1 MTLLLERLRAVHPL
15 PSDRVAIVSL
25 RDLGMTHAANVG
37 VYGVLDVVTSSA
49 TIAVPC
55 PWARHASD
63 RYNEEDV
70 GVQLTLN
77 AQHALYRWGPVT
89 HAPSLVDGNGG
100 FPMTAGELWDHADL
114 DEVRRECRA
123 QIERA
128 LSWGFDVSHL
138 VSHLDA
144 LALRPE
150 FFDVL
155 LDLAVEFDLPV
166 ALPDAETS
174 ERAGFPLRSLAA
186 DEGVLFPDHIVNL
199 MHVSPNAAS
208 LAAVVTE
215 LAPGVTELR
224 FAPTIDAPE
233 IRALSPGWEHEVAQH
248 DLLTAEGGRVVAAA
262 AASAGVALMTFRT
275 LRDAQRRR

>member
-1 MTLLLERLRAVHPL
+1 VTLLLERLRAVHAL
-15 PSDRVAIVSL
+15 PTDRVVIVSL

-37 VYGVLDVVTSSA
+37 VYDVLDAVVSSA
-49 TIAVPC
+49 TLAVPC
-55 PWARHASD
+55 PWSRHASA
-63 RYNEEDV
+63 RYDGEDV

-77 AQHALYRWGPVT
+77 AQHELYRWSPVT

-100 FPMTAGELWDHADL
+100 FPMTAAEFWDHADL

-128 LSWGFDVSHL
+128 VLWGIDVSHL

-155 LDLAVEFDLPV
+155 LDLAVDFDLPV
-166 ALPDAETS
+166 ALPDEETS
-174 ERAGFPLRSLAA
+174 QRAGFPLRDLAA
-186 DEGVLFPDHIVNL
+186 EEGILFPDHIVNL
-199 MHVSPNAAS
+199 MHESPTSES
-208 LAAVVTE
+208 LRSVFSGLEA
-215 LAPGVTELR
+215 GVTELR

-233 IRALSPGWEHEVAQH
+233 IRALSLRWAQEVAQH
-248 DLLTAEGGRVVAAA
+248 DVLTDAGGTTLRHLAGQADVTLTTFRVVRA
-262 AASAGVALMTFRT
+262 
-275 LRDAQRRR
+275 AQRHR